1 MARADDQNAIQRSH
15 SRNRNRL
22 HSDEFD
28 QILTNQSKG
37 SGHNKSHH
45 RKTTFQTVANNQDNW
60 VFIYKQV
67 ILILLTDHN

>member
-1 MARADDQNAIQRSH
+1 MARAEDPNAIQRSH

-28 QILTNQSKG
+28 QIVTNQSKG

-45 RKTTFQTVANNQDNW
+45 RKTTFQTVANNQDNR
-60 VFIYKQV
+60 VLIYKQV
-67 ILILLTDHN
+67 I